1 MLEPYAWKQARTVL
15 RELGGSNAARLPGYP
30 FGAGSIFRRKTLIK

>member
-15 RELGGSNAARLPGYP
+15 RELGDGDVARLPG
-30 FGAGSIFRRKTLIK
+30 ALLEEL

>member
-15 RELGGSNAARLPGYP
+15 RELGGGDVARLPGANK
-30 FGAGSIFRRKTLIK
+30 GMK

>member
-15 RELGGSNAARLPGYP
+15 RELGDGDVAWLPG
-30 FGAGSIFRRKTLIK
+30 GIMSDIK

>member
-15 RELGGSNAARLPGYP
+15 RELGDGDVAWLPGA
-30 FGAGSIFRRKTLIK
+30 FKATLTTIIQWITV